1 MEHAGMSRAIA
12 FKTNDKT
19 TYWVGSTKGSWT
31 NVKKGVRVN
40 VTTHAE
46 GSNKVVDKV
55 QIVSGS

>member
-1 MEHAGMSRAIA
+1 MSRAMT

-19 TYWVGSTKGSWT
+19 TYWVGTTKGSWT
-31 NVKKGVRVN
+31 NVKKGARVN
-40 VTTHAE
+40 VTTHSE